1 MEKFHNQNFKEI
13 EYIFLDI
20 CVLRNNYDEII
31 EILSE
36 FIPKRQEFYKEKYY
50 LYYEIPVNINV
61 YSLMLMLDEILHKF
75 PNTRYILNIKDKN
88 KKFCSSIRINKKG
101 EKRYIKQQTK
111 NMILI

>member
-31 EILSE
+31 EVLSE
-36 FIPKRQEFYKEKYY
+36 FILKQQEFDKGKYY
-50 LYYEIPVNINV
+50 LYYDIPVNINI
-61 YSLMLMLDEILHKF
+61 YSLMLMLDEILYKF

-88 KKFCSSIRINKKG
+88 KKFHSSIRINKKG
-101 EKRYIKQQTK
+101 EKKYIKQQTRI
-111 NMILI
+111 MILI